1 MLQWWSDRFLPYWNS
16 GELSA
21 WRFGCFA
28 RIRVWVL
35 KTIAY
40 FFFFLQRGIKMERA
54 AFREKQI
61 HKDTEV
67 QICPIRLVLTCSE
80 LSCAPH
86 AEFLCQNTGLFS
98 SPINATASTFREAC
112 FHPVDFRNRRFL
124 SLWCWVDALH
134 TFPFSDLVVWV
145 GSPFPALILCHTE
158 WYPHNRAR
166 RTTSFTYSKISP

>member
-1 MLQWWSDRFLPYWNS
+1 
-16 GELSA
+16 
-21 WRFGCFA
+21 
-28 RIRVWVL
+28 
-35 KTIAY
+35 
-40 FFFFLQRGIKMERA
+40 MERA

-124 SLWCWVDALH
+124 SLSDAEWMPYILS
-134 TFPFSDLVVWV
+134 PLVTWWFEWALLSLLLFYVTQN
-145 GSPFPALILCHTE
+145 GILITGPGAPPPSPVQRYHLRRENFLKPLPIKFGLIT
-158 WYPHNRAR
+158 
-166 RTTSFTYSKISP
+166 